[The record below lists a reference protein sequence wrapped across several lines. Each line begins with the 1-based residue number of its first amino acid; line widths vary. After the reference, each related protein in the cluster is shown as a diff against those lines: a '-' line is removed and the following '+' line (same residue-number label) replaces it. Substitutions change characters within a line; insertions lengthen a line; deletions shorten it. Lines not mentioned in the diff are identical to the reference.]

1 MTTENTPAHAA
12 SRSAIRLRLLAS
24 VLALGAGAAAV
35 LIAVLYLKGVL
46 G

>member
-1 MTTENTPAHAA
+1 MNHPPNHTPSQHV
-12 SRSAIRLRLLAS
+12 IRLRLLAS
-24 VLALGAGAAAV
+24 VLALAAGTAAV

>member
-1 MTTENTPAHAA
+1 MTTEPNTSQPATPG
-12 SRSAIRLRLLAS
+12 AIRLRLLAAA
-24 VLALGAGAAAV
+24 LALVAGTTAV

>member
-1 MTTENTPAHAA
+1 MSADRPTPQTA
-12 SRSAIRLRLLAS
+12 SDRAIRLRLLAS
-24 VLALGAGAAAV
+24 LLAIAAGAVAV